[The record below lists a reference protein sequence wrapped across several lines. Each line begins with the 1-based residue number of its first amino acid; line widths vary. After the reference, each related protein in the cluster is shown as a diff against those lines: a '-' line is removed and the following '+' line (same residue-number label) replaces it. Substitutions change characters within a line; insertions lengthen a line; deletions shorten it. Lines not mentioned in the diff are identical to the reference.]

1 MPEPRYRSRSL
12 RRRYLRTPGGRVT
25 IHYWRKKPD
34 VAKCALCGQPLRGV
48 PRLRPAEFRKLTKS
62 QRRPERPFGGCLCHK
77 CLALEIK
84 KAVRG
89 IA

>member
-12 RRRYLRTPGGRVT
+12 RRRYLHTPGGRTV
-25 IHYWRKKPD
+25 IHYRRKKPK
-34 VAKCALCGQPLRGV
+34 VTKCALCGQPLGGI
-48 PRLRPAEFRKLTKS
+48 PRLRPGKFQKLTKS
-62 QRRPERPFGGCLCHK
+62 QRRPERPFGGYLCHK
-77 CLALEIK
+77 CLAIEIK